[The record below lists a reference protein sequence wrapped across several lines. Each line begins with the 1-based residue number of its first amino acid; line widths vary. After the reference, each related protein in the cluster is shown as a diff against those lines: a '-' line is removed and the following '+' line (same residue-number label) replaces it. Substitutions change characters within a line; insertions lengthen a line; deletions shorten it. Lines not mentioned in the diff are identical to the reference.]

1 MAGHGRA
8 TALALGPAPDGLRA
22 IVARN
27 DRDDVT
33 LDAVGI
39 TLDGTPGRAWALF
52 DLDAPGTFEV
62 ALALTGDALYFD
74 DIGRTAASHRVRR
87 ATLLWSR

>member
-1 MAGHGRA
+1 M
-8 TALALGPAPDGLRA
+8 
-22 IVARN
+22 
-27 DRDDVT
+27 T

-39 TLDGTPGRAWALF
+39 ALDGTSGQPWALL

-74 DIGRTAASHRVRR
+74 DIGRSAADHRVRR
-87 ATLLWSR
+87 AALSWSR